1 MGRPIK
7 AIRWTCDH
15 AGSEFGADSKT
26 ISARL
31 RQAGTAAG
39 ADGKFSTRQIVLA
52 VFGDI
57 DGERLREKRHQ
68 ANLLEIEEKRMIGEF
83 FDSKRVVQIWESQLV
98 ALRTALWNFD
108 APEVTRRRWMDELK
122 AIAVAEYQE
131 NPPPVEAEEE

>member
-39 ADGKFSTRQIVLA
+39 ADGKFSTRQIALA

-57 DGERLREKRHQ
+57 DGERPERNGTKRTSW
-68 ANLLEIEEKRMIGEF
+68 R
-83 FDSKRVVQIWESQLV
+83 SKRS
-98 ALRTALWNFD
+98 A
-108 APEVTRRRWMDELK
+108 
-122 AIAVAEYQE
+122 
-131 NPPPVEAEEE
+131 